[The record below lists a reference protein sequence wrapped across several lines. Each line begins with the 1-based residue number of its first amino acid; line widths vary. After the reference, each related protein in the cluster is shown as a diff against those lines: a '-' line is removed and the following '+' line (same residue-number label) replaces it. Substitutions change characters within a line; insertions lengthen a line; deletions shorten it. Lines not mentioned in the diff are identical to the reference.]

1 MERKEEITGFS
12 NVMATIG
19 GEGKK
24 IGASEEN
31 KVLRCMTQ
39 PLHCYVLNKQK
50 SIRPSYVIIRSN
62 DRIFKLFVSE
72 EL

>member
-1 MERKEEITGFS
+1 
-12 NVMATIG
+12 MAKIG

-24 IGASEEN
+24 LGAFEED

-39 PLHCYVLNKQK
+39 PIHCYVLNKQK
-50 SIRPSYVIIRSN
+50 SIRFSYVMHDRIERN
-62 DRIFKLFVSE
+62 DRICKLFVSE